1 MKNVRRKLII
11 NLFDQVLSNAIYK
24 SVEHRVIVNSNKERI
39 SLAFFY
45 NPKSDLPIEP
55 VKKLVTPERPAMYT
69 AMSFDEYRLFIRTRG
84 PQGKS
89 QVDSLKSAR

>member
-1 MKNVRRKLII
+1 M
-11 NLFDQVLSNAIYK
+11 SNSIYK
-24 SVEHRVIVNSNKERI
+24 SVEHRVVVNSGSERL

-55 VKKLVTPERPAMYT
+55 AKELVTPERPALYT
-69 AMSFDEYRLFIRTRG
+69 PMTFNEYRLFIRMRG

-89 QVDSLKSAR
+89 QVESLKSPR